1 MSLTAT
7 ESKPQILF
15 IDDEAEIRTVVEQL
29 FRLEGLQCN
38 TTANPGALLKQL
50 TADFAGPDFPG
61 IVITD
66 IHMPAMHGL
75 DLLKAIHAIDA
86 EIPVVVLTGYGAVSL
101 AVKALQQGA
110 YDFLEKPFDNS
121 HLLEVAQRALEKRA
135 LVLENRTLK
144 ASVARAQQPGMRIL
158 GQSPAMVQLRS
169 VLDAVLDAPADVLI
183 FGETGCGKELVAR
196 YLHEQSNRREHNFVA
211 INCGAIPEQLI
222 ESELFGTDAGA

>member
-1 MSLTAT
+1 MPLPPTHTTT
-7 ESKPQILF
+7 ESLPQILF

-29 FRLEGLQCN
+29 FRLEGLQCS

-50 TADFAGPDFPG
+50 TADFAG

-66 IHMPAMHGL
+66 IHMPVMHGL
-75 DLLKAIHAIDA
+75 DLLQAIHAIDA

-135 LVLENRTLK
+135 LVLENRALK

-158 GQSPAMVQLRS
+158 GQSRAMVELRS

-196 YLHEQSNRREHNFVA
+196 YLH
-211 INCGAIPEQLI
+211 
-222 ESELFGTDAGA
+222 